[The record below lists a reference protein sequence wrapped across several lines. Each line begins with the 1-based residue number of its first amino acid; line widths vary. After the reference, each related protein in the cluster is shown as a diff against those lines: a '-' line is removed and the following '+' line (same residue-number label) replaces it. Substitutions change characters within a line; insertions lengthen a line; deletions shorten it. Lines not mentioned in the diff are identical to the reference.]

1 MRKAIKITLDE
12 VERNQLIKINQS
24 RNTPA
29 RLIERGRIVL
39 LASEG
44 KENLAIAK
52 ELGIARQTAGI

>member
-29 RLIERGRIVL
+29 RLIERVRIVL